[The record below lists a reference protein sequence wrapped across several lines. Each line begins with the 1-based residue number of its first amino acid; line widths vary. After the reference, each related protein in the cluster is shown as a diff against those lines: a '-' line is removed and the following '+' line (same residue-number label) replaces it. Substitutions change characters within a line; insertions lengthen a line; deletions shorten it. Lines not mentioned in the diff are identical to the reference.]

1 MFVGLSWG
9 NKMASDLYL
18 FSLRIVFV
26 IRKKMQEQ
34 TERYFLSEKIY
45 IFFKFFTTY

>member
-9 NKMASDLYL
+9 NKMASDSYL
-18 FSLRIVFV
+18 LSLRIFFV

-34 TERYFLSEKIY
+34 TERYFLSEKNIH
-45 IFFKFFTTY
+45 FL